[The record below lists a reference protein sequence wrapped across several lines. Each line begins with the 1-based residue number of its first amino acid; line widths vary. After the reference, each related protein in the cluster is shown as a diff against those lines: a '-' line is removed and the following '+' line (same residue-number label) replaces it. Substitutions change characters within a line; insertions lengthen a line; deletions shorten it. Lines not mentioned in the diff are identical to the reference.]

1 MLDAWLIAH
10 LPFLF
15 SKESN
20 VIRRLLAVTS
30 VAALTIVSPVLA
42 QTTIERIAPE
52 NSVFV
57 IGVKNA
63 QESMQ
68 RVQRTGLWSF
78 WQSNEMKA
86 LRADLVKELSEG
98 LDKAFR
104 ELGVEEGSLVP
115 PTGALGLAVFPVMN
129 QETGMPQAALLIMA
143 DYGENAEKTNEL
155 ILAALDYGEK
165 EGNLEYEEEDIA
177 GRTLYVIDLASMN
190 DDADE
195 DMDDFGGMGGMMP
208 MGDPSDM
215 FEGIEK
221 LYYVRDAGVLMF
233 GTDLASLTEALEA
246 VDGRGRAG
254 VGERAEFRGV
264 MDQIG
269 ENDIYAVLLTRD
281 IMDLLAAS
289 DPMGMMMMMRPTLRA
304 LVGEVQGYG
313 MGARFDTPAAMVEQS
328 LGIYMPRGKRG
339 LTALMDRPAPRAMLP
354 AFISSDTIS
363 YSSFTF
369 NFSGLMGVIRDVINS
384 NFMLQ
389 AQAGEWLDQIEP
401 VVNQVTATLG
411 TQIHSASTLTKPIT
425 AGSNQMLTAI
435 ECTNP
440 TEFENLFASVAAQA
454 GMEPRDFLGQRI
466 YTLDGAM
473 LGMMMGGM
481 PGAEVPSISLGI
493 GGGFVMIG
501 TTPAVEQGLR
511 ATGERGA
518 AGLTDNARFRR
529 AMAALSNEPVV
540 AWGYSELVDTIES
553 AILQQLMQ
561 QEQFIEELRQWGDD
575 EFADEVQADIDEQ
588 RAVIQKINFDQMR
601 QYFGPSSWEVRS
613 VADGFIARSY
623 LLAPAN

>member
-10 LPFLF
+10 LPFIF

-68 RVQRTGLWSF
+68 RVQRTALWSF
-78 WQSNEMKA
+78 WQSNEMKE
-86 LRADLVKELSEG
+86 LRGDLVKELSEG

-104 ELGVEEGSLVP
+104 ELGVEEGTLAP

-129 QETGMPQAALLIMA
+129 QETGMPEAALLIMA

-155 ILAALDYGEK
+155 ILAALNYAEK
-165 EGNLEYEEEDIA
+165 EVDLEYEEEDIA
-177 GRTLYVIDLASMN
+177 GRTLYVIDLSSMN
-190 DDADE
+190 ADADD

-233 GTDLASLTEALEA
+233 GTDLASLAEALEA

-281 IMDLLAAS
+281 IMDLLAAT

-313 MGARFDTPAAMVEQS
+313 MAVRFDTPAAMVEQS

-339 LTALMDRPAPRAMLP
+339 LTVLMDRPAPRAMLP

-369 NFSGLMGVIRDVINS
+369 NFSGLMGVIRDVVNS

-389 AQAGEWLDQIEP
+389 AQAGEGLDQIEP
-401 VVNQVTATLG
+401 VVNQLTATLG
-411 TQIHSASTLTKPIT
+411 TQIHSASTLTRPIT
-425 AGSNQMLTAI
+425 AGSRQMLTAI

-440 TEFENLFASVAAQA
+440 TEFENLFAGMAAQA

-466 YTLDGAM
+466 YTVDDAM

-481 PGAEVPSISLGI
+481 PGAEAPSISLGI

-511 ATGERGA
+511 ATGEPGA
-518 AGLTDNARFRR
+518 AGLTGNARFRR
-529 AMAALSNEPVV
+529 AMSALSNEPVV
-540 AWGYSELVDTIES
+540 AWGYSEIVDTIE
-553 AILQQLMQ
+553 ATILQQLMQ
-561 QEQFIEELRQWGDD
+561 QEQFVEELRQWGDD

-588 RAVIQKINFDQMR
+588 RAVIQRINFDQIR
-601 QYFGPSSWEVRS
+601 QYVGPSSWELRS
-613 VADGFIARSY
+613 VADGFIGRSY